1 MSNPLLEAHQ
11 LPPFERIEASHIEPA
26 VQTIIEEN
34 LRAIDK
40 LVENQ
45 THANWNTL
53 YEPLEDLNDRLEQAW
68 SPVSH
73 LNGVLQT
80 EELREAYETCLP
92 LLSKYNTQ
100 LGQNEGLFKA
110 YQTLKNSDAFNQLEP
125 AQQQIVHNNLRD
137 FKLSGID
144 LNESARQRY
153 GELKQRLSEASNT
166 FSNNVL
172 DATQAWTRHITDPAE
187 LSGLPDAAI
196 TAAKAAAQAKQLEG
210 YLLTLDAPCYIA
222 VVSYADDPALR
233 KEIYTA
239 YTTRASDKGPNAGE
253 FDNSDLMVEITQLR
267 HELATL
273 LGFGSYAEYSLA
285 KKMAESPEQVIDF
298 LEQLSERTRA
308 VAKSELEAL
317 QNYALSEHQHKELNA
332 WDISYFSEKLRK
344 QQYDIDQE
352 ELRPY
357 FPAGTVTQGLFSV
370 ACRLFDIEIAPDT
383 SMSTWHPDVGAF
395 QISRQGEV
403 IARFY
408 LDLYAREHKRGG
420 AWMADCRVRRR
431 LRDGSTQIPVAF
443 LTCNFMA
450 PAGDQPSLLTFNDVT
465 TLFHE
470 FGHGL
475 HHMLSQIDYAEVS
488 GINGVAW
495 DAVELPSQ
503 FLENWCWQAEVI
515 AQISSHYLSGESLP
529 QQLLER
535 LLAAKNFQ
543 AGMQML
549 RQIEFALFDFRMHK
563 QAGMRSAGDIQD
575 LLDKVRSDVAV
586 LMPPADNRFQHGFS
600 HIFAGGYAA
609 GYYSYKWAE
618 VLSADAFSLFEEHG
632 IYHEATRR
640 RYLQEILEKGG
651 SAPAMK
657 LFKNFMG
664 REPKVDALLRQ
675 SGIAA

>member
-1 MSNPLLEAHQ
+1 MSNPLLEPNE
-11 LPPFERIEASHIEPA
+11 LPPFQDINAAHIEPA
-26 VQTIIEEN
+26 MQTIIDEN
-34 LRAIDK
+34 LKAIDELLGK
-40 LVENQ
+40 QSQVSWQ
-45 THANWNTL
+45 SL
-53 YEPLEDLNDRLEQAW
+53 YEPLEDINDRLEQAW

-73 LNGVLQT
+73 LNGVVQT
-80 EELREAYETCLP
+80 DEIRKAYETCLP
-92 LLSKYNTQ
+92 LLSKYSTQ
-100 LGQNEGLFKA
+100 LGQNEQLFKA
-110 YQTLKNSDAFNQLEP
+110 YQTLHDADEFNELEP
-125 AQQQIVHNNLRD
+125 AQQQVVRNNLRD

-144 LNESARQRY
+144 LDESARQRY
-153 GELKQRLSEASNT
+153 GELKQRLSEASNK

-172 DATQAWTRHITDPAE
+172 DATQAWSRHITDLTE
-187 LSGLPDAAI
+187 LEGMPDAAI
-196 TAAKAAAQAKQLEG
+196 TAAKAAAEAKQLDG

-222 VVSYADDPALR
+222 VVSYADNAELR
-233 KEIYTA
+233 KDMYTA

-253 FDNSDLMVEITQLR
+253 FDNSDLMVEITTLR
-267 HELATL
+267 HELASL
-273 LGFGSYAEYSLA
+273 LEFENYAEYSLA
-285 KKMAESPEQVIDF
+285 KKMADTPNQVIDF
-298 LEQLSERTRA
+298 LEQLATRTRA
-308 VAKSELEAL
+308 VAHSELDAL
-317 QNYALSEHQHKELNA
+317 QEYARTQHQHAQLEA
-332 WDISYFSEKLRK
+332 WDVSYFAEKLRK

-357 FPAGTVTQGLFSV
+357 FPAEKVTQGLFSV
-370 ACRLFDIEIAPDT
+370 ASRLFDIEISPDE
-383 SMSTWHPDVGAF
+383 SMSTWHSDVRAF
-395 QISRQGEV
+395 QISRKGAT

-431 LRDGSTQIPVAF
+431 LSNGGLQNPVAF
-443 LTCNFMA
+443 LTCNFMP
-450 PAGDQPSLLTFNDVT
+450 PAGDQPSLLTFNEVT

-475 HHMLSQIDYAEVS
+475 HHMLSQIEYAEVS

-515 AQISSHYLSGESLP
+515 EQLSAHHESGASLP
-529 QQLLER
+529 KELLDK

-549 RQIEFALFDFRMHK
+549 RQIEFALFDFRMH
-563 QAGMRSAGDIQD
+563 QQTGMKSANAIQE
-575 LLDKVRSDVAV
+575 LLDQVRSDVAV
-586 LMPPADNRFQHGFS
+586 LTPPAGNRFQHGFS

-618 VLSADAFSLFEEHG
+618 VLSADAFSMFEELG
-632 IYHEATRR
+632 IYHDATRK
-640 RYLQEILEKGG
+640 RYLHEILEKGG
-651 SAPAMK
+651 SAPAME

-664 REPKVDALLRQ
+664 RKPEVDALLKQ

>member
-1 MSNPLLEAHQ
+1 MSNPLLEHNE
-11 LPPFERIEASHIEPA
+11 LPPFQHIEADHIEPA
-26 VQTIIEEN
+26 MQTIIDDN
-34 LRAIDK
+34 LTAIDE
-40 LVENQ
+40 LLANQ
-45 THANWNTL
+45 TQVSWQTL
-53 YEPLEDLNDRLEQAW
+53 YEPLEEINDRLEQAW

-73 LNGVLQT
+73 LNGVVQT
-80 EELREAYETCLP
+80 EELRKAYETCLP
-92 LLSKYNTQ
+92 LLSKYSTQ
-100 LGQNEGLFKA
+100 LGQNEQLFKA
-110 YQTLKNSDAFNQLEP
+110 YKTLHDSEGFNALAP
-125 AQQQIVHNNLRD
+125 AQQQIVRNNLRD

-144 LNESARQRY
+144 LDENARHRY
-153 GELKQRLSEASNT
+153 GELKQRLSEASNQ

-172 DATQAWTRHITDPAE
+172 DATQAWTRHVVDLAE
-187 LSGLPDAAI
+187 LEGMPDAAI
-196 TAAKAAAQAKQLEG
+196 TAAKAAAQAKQMEG

-222 VVSYADDPALR
+222 VVSYADSAGLR
-233 KEIYTA
+233 KDMYTA

-253 FDNSDLMVEITQLR
+253 FSNSDLMVEITTLR

-273 LGFGSYAEYSLA
+273 LGFANYAEYSLA
-285 KKMAESPEQVIDF
+285 KKMADTPDQVIDF
-298 LEQLSERTRA
+298 LEQLSGRTRA
-308 VAKSELEAL
+308 VAQSELEAL
-317 QNYALSEHQHKELNA
+317 QQYASAEHQHVQLEA
-332 WDISYFSEKLRK
+332 WDVSYFSEKLRK
-344 QQYDIDQE
+344 QQFDIDQE

-357 FPAGTVTQGLFSV
+357 FPAQKVTQGLFSV
-370 ACRLFDIEIAPDT
+370 ASRLFDIEITPDA
-383 SMSTWHPDVGAF
+383 SMSTWHSDVSAF
-395 QISRQGEV
+395 QISRNGST

-431 LRDGSTQIPVAF
+431 LNSGGLQNPVAF

-450 PAGDQPSLLTFNDVT
+450 PAGGQPSLLTFNEVT

-475 HHMLSQIDYAEVS
+475 HHMLSQIEYAEVS

-503 FLENWCWQAEVI
+503 FLENWCWQAQVI
-515 AQISSHYLSGESLP
+515 EQLSEHHETGESLP
-529 QQLLER
+529 QELLNK

-549 RQIEFALFDFRMHK
+549 RQIEFALFDFRMH
-563 QAGMRSAGDIQD
+563 QQSGMQSADDIQA
-575 LLDKVRSDVAV
+575 LLNQVRADVAV
-586 LMPPADNRFQHGFS
+586 LTPPADNRFQHGFS

-618 VLSADAFSLFEEHG
+618 VLSADAFSEFEEHG
-632 IYHEATRR
+632 IYHDATRK
-640 RYLQEILEKGG
+640 RYLSEILEKGG
-651 SAPAMK
+651 AAPAME

-664 REPKVDALLRQ
+664 REPEVDALLKQ

>member
-1 MSNPLLEAHQ
+1 MSNPLLEANE
-11 LPPFERIEASHIEPA
+11 LPPFQDINAAHIEPA
-26 VQTIIEEN
+26 MQTIIEEN
-34 LRAIDK
+34 LKAIDE
-40 LVENQ
+40 LLGQQSQVSWQ
-45 THANWNTL
+45 SL
-53 YEPLEDLNDRLEQAW
+53 YEPLEEINDRLEQAW

-73 LNGVLQT
+73 LNGVVQT
-80 EELREAYETCLP
+80 EELRKAYETCLP
-92 LLSKYNTQ
+92 LLSKYSTQ
-100 LGQNEGLFKA
+100 LGQNEQLFKA
-110 YQTLKNSDAFNQLEP
+110 YQTLHDSEGFNKLEP
-125 AQQQIVHNNLRD
+125 AQQQIVRNNLRD

-144 LNESARQRY
+144 LDESARKRY
-153 GELKQRLSEASNT
+153 GKLKQRLSEVSNK

-172 DATQAWTRHITDPAE
+172 DATQAWTRHITDRAE
-187 LSGLPDAAI
+187 LEGMPEAAI
-196 TAAKAAAQAKQLEG
+196 TAAKAAADAKQLDG

-222 VVSYADDPALR
+222 VVSYADNAELR
-233 KEIYTA
+233 KDMYTA

-253 FDNSDLMVEITQLR
+253 FDNSDLMVEITTLR

-273 LGFGSYAEYSLA
+273 LGFENYAEYSLA
-285 KKMAESPEQVIDF
+285 KKMADTPDQVIDF
-298 LEQLSERTRA
+298 LEQLSKRTRE
-308 VAKSELEAL
+308 VAQAELDAL
-317 QNYALSEHQHKELNA
+317 RDYASNEHQHTRLEA
-332 WDISYFSEKLRK
+332 WDVSYFAEKLRK
-344 QQYDIDQE
+344 QQFDIDQE

-357 FPAGTVTQGLFSV
+357 FPAEKVTQGLFSV
-370 ACRLFDIEIAPDT
+370 ASRLFDIEITADE
-383 SMSTWHPDVGAF
+383 SMSTWHPDVRAF
-395 QISRQGEV
+395 QISRQGSP

-431 LRDGSTQIPVAF
+431 LSGGGLQNPVAF

-475 HHMLSQIDYAEVS
+475 HHMLSQIEYAEVS

-515 AQISSHYLSGESLP
+515 EQLSAHHESGESLP
-529 QQLLER
+529 QELLNK

-549 RQIEFALFDFRMHK
+549 RQIEFALFDFRMHQ
-563 QAGMRSAGDIQD
+563 QAGMKSADDIQA
-575 LLDKVRSDVAV
+575 LLDQVRADVAV
-586 LMPPADNRFQHGFS
+586 LEPPADNRFQHGFS

-618 VLSADAFSLFEEHG
+618 VLSADAFSQFEEHG
-632 IYHEATRR
+632 IYDDATRK
-640 RYLQEILEKGG
+640 RYLHEILEKGG
-651 SAPAMK
+651 SAPAME

-664 REPKVDALLRQ
+664 REPEVDALLKQ